1 MSNIYEQCPVLEN
14 ERWLMRFVKEEDS
27 EDLQKVY
34 GDKQALPFFNSD
46 NCHEDNFYYDT
57 KEKMDNAIRFWL
69 ESYEGKWFVRLTIID
84 KHISKAIGT
93 IEMFHRPSDDEFD
106 GDGLIRLDVR
116 SDYEKSDELQEIFA
130 LLIPEAYD
138 LLDCEE
144 IITKIPLY
152 ALERIDAAKKVD
164 EPIAALFNEKVPQGE
179 TYAYPPRSART
190 YRFVRRDGKTFVLG
204 NDGVTTIW
212 EYLDNEKRL
221 KPRLMVGS
229 SGFYSHMI
237 GRAHTCAA
245 IKAAYETAFP
255 NRTGDQFKYDEETLM
270 VWRDRNGNERF
281 DVSAFTRMRR
291 GENVSV
297 CSSNVRTERSYITC
311 EYFSCIC
318 FSRPSWSSGRSL
330 NASLI

>member
-27 EDLQKVY
+27 EDLLKVY

-152 ALERIDAAKKVD
+152 AVERIDAA
-164 EPIAALFNEKVPQGE
+164 EKFGFEKSDRFLVGGE
-179 TYAYPPRSART
+179 DHYAYKN
-190 YRFVRRDGKTFVLG
+190 Y
-204 NDGVTTIW
+204 W
-212 EYLDNEKRL
+212 
-221 KPRLMVGS
+221 
-229 SGFYSHMI
+229 
-237 GRAHTCAA
+237 A
-245 IKAAYETAFP
+245 IRK
-255 NRTGDQFKYDEETLM
+255 K
-270 VWRDRNGNERF
+270 
-281 DVSAFTRMRR
+281 
-291 GENVSV
+291 
-297 CSSNVRTERSYITC
+297 
-311 EYFSCIC
+311 
-318 FSRPSWSSGRSL
+318 
-330 NASLI
+330 